1 VSQGQEEH
9 LWLKRPKRHPDRR
22 LYQVGV
28 NKRDLPAR
36 WYISSVPNMTPAA
49 SDLHILP
56 RDPLDPEALFLL
68 REAAVEAGRLYAEPD
83 RPGSANACRLAS
95 GF

>member
-1 VSQGQEEH
+1 
-9 LWLKRPKRHPDRR
+9 
-22 LYQVGV
+22 
-28 NKRDLPAR
+28 
-36 WYISSVPNMTPAA
+36 MTPAA